1 MFQRYFNS
9 FSVTYTFCEKSY
21 LATSRNEELEQK
33 TMEKRE
39 AQRKKFAAYK
49 EKKKAQEEER
59 KKKLAERP
67 AWRPAGAA
75 VTRR

>member
-1 MFQRYFNS
+1 
-9 FSVTYTFCEKSY
+9 
-21 LATSRNEELEQK
+21 
-33 TMEKRE
+33 MEKRE

-49 EKKKAQEEER
+49 EKRKAQEEER

>member
-1 MFQRYFNS
+1 MS
-9 FSVTYTFCEKSY
+9 LLVSVRNLITLD

-49 EKKKAQEEER
+49 EKRKAQEEER

>member
-1 MFQRYFNS
+1 
-9 FSVTYTFCEKSY
+9 
-21 LATSRNEELEQK
+21 
-33 TMEKRE
+33 MEKRE

-75 VTRR
+75 VTRRQEIIRFLKTLGSCVFRSEVPKSFLTKWYDR